1 MKLIIAFLIFCV
13 LFFMAYKVLI
23 EEKTKPSIDLSP
35 THPAYEG
42 VDFKVNRIVYNDNS
56 YKYVPMVKESWRVN
70 KGWRILEKTYL
81 GRFDSVEFREE
92 YFYGRVFDKHTQ
104 ALSLINEYK
113 AYLYEQWKNK
123 PKQVDEIEIS
133 E

>member
-1 MKLIIAFLIFCV
+1 MKLIIAVLIFCV
-13 LFFMAYKVLI
+13 LFFLAYKALI
-23 EEKTKPSIDLSP
+23 EQKELSIDLSP

-42 VDFKVNRIVYNDNS
+42 VEFKVNRIVYNDNS
-56 YKYVPMVKESWRVN
+56 YKYVPMVKENWRVN

-92 YFYGRVFDKHTQ
+92 YFHGRVFEKHTQ